1 MCCLLSETEC
11 LLFISITVSYS
22 SMNTVGENFVDDFK
36 TSSGKL
42 EFYLLREVWLTI
54 QKTKTDLK

>member
-54 QKTKTDLK
+54 